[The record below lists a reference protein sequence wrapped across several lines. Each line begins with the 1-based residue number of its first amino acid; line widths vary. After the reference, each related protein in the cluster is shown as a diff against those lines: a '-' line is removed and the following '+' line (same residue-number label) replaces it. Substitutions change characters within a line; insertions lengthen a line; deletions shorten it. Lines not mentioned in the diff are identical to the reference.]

1 MPLSSVLDQ
10 INAGHILKNSP
21 YCNLSF
27 LILCSYMAFANH
39 KFQLAICPIYVC
51 FNGPVSFATKF
62 LLFDN
67 SLVKSALKFQ
77 RQILTI
83 NVPSYKTR
91 RQNFSLS
98 VHANLYYTSVGML
111 LNYSVIEYWRH
122 EFCQVQERQL
132 GRFYLHS
139 ATLQCRPN
147 HRHLWLLPNSI

>member
-1 MPLSSVLDQ
+1 M
-10 INAGHILKNSP
+10 
-21 YCNLSF
+21 
-27 LILCSYMAFANH
+27 
-39 KFQLAICPIYVC
+39 
-51 FNGPVSFATKF
+51 
-62 LLFDN
+62 
-67 SLVKSALKFQ
+67 KSALKFQ

-83 NVPSYKTR
+83 NVPSYKSR
-91 RQNFSLS
+91 RQTFSLS

-147 HRHLWLLPNSI
+147 HRHLWLLPNSIYLRHVINVRSFLRCSLIDLIIKARLWFVGWKRGTSWFFPNDKYRVYTKEWCGFKS